1 MLTCAAKPRIA
12 CSADLPASAA
22 PINPA
27 AFVRKVVHGVCKTCF
42 ESGLDMLTMDEHGF
56 KAIIWQIDEEES
68 TLKVWCGPG
77 AGASIMFG
85 MCANSCNTMSDART
99 YLSQLC
105 WIRLSSHL

>member
-1 MLTCAAKPRIA
+1 
-12 CSADLPASAA
+12 
-22 PINPA
+22 
-27 AFVRKVVHGVCKTCF
+27 
-42 ESGLDMLTMDEHGF
+42 MDEYAQYGF
-56 KAIIWQIDEEES
+56 KAIISQIDEEQS

-77 AGASIMFG
+77 AGASMFG